1 MKKIATVTLTVIFS
15 VFLFISCGGEPTP
28 TPPEPIVVPVEGVQL
43 KESTTILEHESETLV
58 ATVSPADAAN
68 KKVSWSSD
76 KTDIATVDETGKVTG
91 IKAGEATIT
100 VTTEDGGKTASCK
113 VTVKTNAKYIPLT
126 LEFPEAG
133 KVTFTKIGNPGE
145 LFYSIN
151 DGANQLVDDGE
162 LDNGIDISA
171 NQTISFYRTLSSDLT
186 NDDYYAI
193 NCDKECYVYGNV
205 MSLID
210 PNNFAT
216 TTSVP
221 KFAFARLF
229 FNNDNIKNHKSLDLV
244 LPATALNDACYY
256 SMFFSCD
263 NLTKAPALPAE
274 IMANLCYSQMFASC
288 TSLTKAPA
296 LPATTLAKSCYM
308 IMFSDCDKLETVPD
322 LPATTL
328 AEACYSGM
336 FYACESLT
344 TAPVLPAPTLAKSCY
359 HSMFKDCSSLNS
371 ITCLAT
377 DISAPDCTDWWVDGV
392 ATPGTFTKA
401 STADWGDP
409 GSNKIPSGWTVQNY
423 PTP

>member
-1 MKKIATVTLTVIFS
+1 MKKIATVTLTVIFT
-15 VFLFISCGGEPTP
+15 VFLFISCGDEPTP
-28 TPPEPIVVPVEGVQL
+28 TPPGPTVISVEGVQL

-58 ATVSPADAAN
+58 ATVLPANAAN

-133 KVTFTKIGNPGE
+133 KVTITKIGNPGE
-145 LFYSIN
+145 LLYSIN
-151 DGANQLVDDGE
+151 DGANQLVDDYK
-162 LDNGIDISA
+162 LVNGIDISA

-186 NDDYYAI
+186 NYDYYAI

-216 TTSVP
+216 ATSVP
-221 KFAFARLF
+221 EFAFAGLF
-229 FNNDNIKNHKSLDLV
+229 SNNDNIKNHKSLDLV
-244 LPATALNDACYY
+244 LPATELNYACYY
-256 SMFFSCD
+256 SMFLNCD
-263 NLTKAPALPAE
+263 N
-274 IMANLCYSQMFASC
+274 
-288 TSLTKAPA
+288 LTKAPA
-296 LPATTLAKSCYM
+296 LPATTLAISCYQQ
-308 IMFSDCDKLETVPD
+308 MFYGCTSLTTAPALPAETLVYGCYMSMFNVCTSLTTAPD

-328 AEACYSGM
+328 AEACYYGM
-336 FYACESLT
+336 FAGCTSLE
-344 TAPVLPAPTLAKSCY
+344 TAPVLPAPTLAMSCY
-359 HSMFKDCSSLNS
+359 YSMFEGCSSLNS

-377 DISAPDCTDWWVDGV
+377 DISAPNCTDWWVDGV

-401 STADWGDP
+401 STADWGVP
-409 GSNKIPSGWTVQNY
+409 GSSKIPSGWTVQNY

>member
-1 MKKIATVTLTVIFS
+1 MKKIATVTLTVIFT

-28 TPPEPIVVPVEGVQL
+28 TPPGPTVIPVEGVQL

-58 ATVSPADAAN
+58 ATVLPADAAN

-76 KTDIATVDETGKVTG
+76 RTDIATVDETGKVTG

-100 VTTEDGGKTASCK
+100 VTTEDGSKTASCK

-126 LEFPEAG
+126 LM
-133 KVTFTKIGNPGE
+133 FTGSGTLEITNPASKELQYSKNGE
-145 LFYSIN
+145 HKAPYSDYIDVN
-151 DGANQLVDDGE
+151 NGDIIE
-162 LDNGIDISA
+162 LYSNGTGSTKDI
-171 NQTISFYRTLSSDLT
+171 QMIISCNADCF
-186 NDDYYAI
+186 
-193 NCDKECYVYGNV
+193 VYGNV

-221 KFAFARLF
+221 EYAFARLF
-229 FNNDNIKNHKSLDLV
+229 YDNDSIKNHKSLDLV

-256 SMFFSCD
+256 SMFFSCE

-274 IMANLCYSQMFASC
+274 IMANLCYSQMFYGC

-296 LPATTLAKSCYM
+296 LPATTLATSCYM
-308 IMFSDCDKLETVPD
+308 IMFSDCDKLETAPD

-336 FYACESLT
+336 FYACKSLT
-344 TAPVLPAPTLAKSCY
+344 TAPVLPAPTLVKSCY
-359 HSMFKDCSSLNS
+359 SSMFKDCSSLNS

-377 DISAPDCTDWWVDGV
+377 DISASDYTDCWVDGI

-409 GSNKIPSGWTVQNY
+409 GSSKIPSGWTVQNY

>member
-1 MKKIATVTLTVIFS
+1 MKKIATVTLTVIFA

-28 TPPEPIVVPVEGVQL
+28 TPPEPTVIPVEGVQL

-58 ATVSPADAAN
+58 ATVLPANAAN

-133 KVTFTKIGNPGE
+133 KVTFTKGGNPGE

-151 DGANQLVDDGE
+151 DGANQLVDDDK

-171 NQTISFYRTLSSDLT
+171 NQTISFYRTLSSNLT
-186 NDDYYAI
+186 NNDYYAI

-210 PNNFAT
+210 PKNYAT

-221 KFAFARLF
+221 EFAFARLF
-229 FNNDNIKNHKSLDLV
+229 SNNDNIKNHKSLDLV
-244 LPATALNDACYY
+244 LPAIALNYACYY
-256 SMFFSCD
+256 SMFCSCD

-274 IMANLCYSQMFASC
+274 IMADFCYCDMFASC

-308 IMFSDCDKLETVPD
+308 SMFFNCYNLETAPD
-322 LPATTL
+322 LPAITL
-328 AEACYSGM
+328 AEACYYGM
-336 FYACESLT
+336 FAGCTSLE
-344 TAPVLPAPTLAKSCY
+344 TAPELPAPTLAKSCY
-359 HSMFKDCSSLNS
+359 HSMFKDCSSLNN

-377 DISAPDCTDWWVDGV
+377 DISEPNCTDWWVDGV
-392 ATPGTFTKA
+392 ATQGTFTKA

-409 GSNKIPSGWTVQNY
+409 GVNIPSGWTVQNY

>member
-1 MKKIATVTLTVIFS
+1 MKKIATVTLTVVFT

-91 IKAGEATIT
+91 IKAGEAIIT

-133 KVTFTKIGNPGE
+133 KVTFTKKGNPGE

-151 DGANQLVDDGE
+151 DGANQLVDDDK

-193 NCDKECYVYGNV
+193 NCNKECYVYGNV

-216 TTSVP
+216 ATSVP
-221 KFAFARLF
+221 VFAFARLF
-229 FNNDNIKNHKSLDLV
+229 SNNDNIKNHKSLDLV
-244 LPATALNDACYY
+244 LPAT
-256 SMFFSCD
+256 
-263 NLTKAPALPAE
+263 
-274 IMANLCYSQMFASC
+274 
-288 TSLTKAPA
+288 
-296 LPATTLAKSCYM
+296 TLAKSCYKS
-308 IMFSDCDKLETVPD
+308 MFLDCCNLETAPD

-328 AEACYSGM
+328 AEACYYGM
-336 FYACESLT
+336 FAGCTSLA
-344 TAPVLPAPTLAKSCY
+344 TAPVLPAPTLAMSCY
-359 HSMFKDCSSLNS
+359 SFMFTRCSSLNS

-377 DISAPDCTDWWVDGV
+377 DISAPDCTYWWVYGV

-401 STADWGDP
+401 STADWGAP
-409 GSNKIPSGWTVQNY
+409 GTNKIPSGWTVQNY